1 MGTPIS
7 HNKMPFP
14 ITSSLSYHFQNVS
27 HDPMFLRAVS
37 ITLPYRQSPMRPS
50 AAGDWPVG

>member
-27 HDPMFLRAVS
+27 HGPMFLKAVS
-37 ITLPYRQSPMRPS
+37 ITLPHRLTTMRPS
-50 AAGDWPVG
+50 AAGDWFPG

>member
-14 ITSSLSYHFQNVS
+14 ITSSLPYHFQNVS